1 MAEKKQ
7 KTIEKKQ
14 EILFTKEQ
22 VLASKKYEDRRDAL
36 GAILS
41 DGDTY
46 TFESVDSLL
55 DKFMKG
61 KVK

>member
-1 MAEKKQ
+1 MAEKN
-7 KTIEKKQ
+7 KTNEKKQ

-22 VLASKKYEDRRDAL
+22 ILVSKKYEDRRDAL

-41 DGDTY
+41 DNDTY
-46 TFESVDSLL
+46 TIESVDSLL